1 MIKDNIRNRD
11 QYAFLGP
18 DFKAALDYF
27 ATLGSEPFEKADI
40 RVPGTD
46 ILVKAR
52 PMQTKPESECSFE
65 AHRDY
70 ADIHFV
76 AYGCERIGYAD
87 MSTMKELGYN
97 AEKDMVSV
105 EGQGDLITLN
115 PGDFMITLPQDAHM
129 PCVCVGAPAPL
140 GKLIAKIKM

>member
-1 MIKDNIRNRD
+1 MIKDNIRNRAC
-11 QYAFLGP
+11 YESLGP

-27 ATLGSEPFEKADI
+27 ATLGSEPFEKADV

-52 PMQTKPESECSFE
+52 PMQTKPESECQFE

-87 MSTMKELGYN
+87 MKNMKELGYN

-105 EGQGDLITLN
+105 EGQGDLVTLY

-129 PCVCVGAPAPL
+129 PCVCVGEPAPL